1 MSLWS
6 ECYIC
11 GLDFPE
17 EEMVR
22 HYKTKRLVDA
32 KCADDPSHTDYM
44 NWMNRRTEERRH
56 AEQPVAFQGEQ
67 IEAKVT
73 GKWYVGAWYR
83 ATWRE
88 GYGEYHAKS

>member
-1 MSLWS
+1 MGQLRS

-32 KCADDPSHTDYM
+32 KCADEPTHTDYM
-44 NWMNRRTEERRH
+44 NWMHRPTEERRH
-56 AEQPVAFQGEQ
+56 AEQPVAFQGEI
-67 IEAKVT
+67 IEIGKT
-73 GKWYVGAWYR
+73 GKWYIGKWYQC
-83 ATWRE
+83 TWRDAH
-88 GYGEYHAKS
+88 G